1 MACPDAARQDAFAQV
16 RLPDDSFEARPGA
29 VAHQTVVHRGELDI
43 FGLVEEEPL
52 RVALH
57 PHRSRKPTRDRP
69 TEPQRRV
76 AVPQER
82 PAVRAQKDEV
92 ERQGAAEMAQLQISL
107 EPQVQ
112 QLQELRQVSPRL
124 VREQAVAHRL
134 LEMQS
139 QRLAQPREA
148 LQQDA

>member
-1 MACPDAARQDAFAQV
+1 MACPDAARQDAVAQV
-16 RLPDDSFEARPGA
+16 RLPDDSFEARQGA

-43 FGLVEEEPL
+43 FGLVEEPL

-57 PHRSRKPTRDRP
+57 SYRSLKPTRDRP

-112 QLQELRQVSPRL
+112 QLQELPQVSPRL

>member
-1 MACPDAARQDAFAQV
+1 
-16 RLPDDSFEARPGA
+16 
-29 VAHQTVVHRGELDI
+29 
-43 FGLVEEEPL
+43 
-52 RVALH
+52 
-57 PHRSRKPTRDRP
+57 
-69 TEPQRRV
+69 
-76 AVPQER
+76 VPQER
-82 PAVRAQKDEV
+82 QAVRAQKDEV

-112 QLQELRQVSPRL
+112 QLQELPQVSPRL

>member
-43 FGLVEEEPL
+43 FGLVEEESL

-57 PHRSRKPTRDRP
+57 PHRSRERP

-82 PAVRAQKDEV
+82 PAVRAQEDEV
-92 ERQGAAEMAQLQISL
+92 ERQGAA
-107 EPQVQ
+107 
-112 QLQELRQVSPRL
+112 
-124 VREQAVAHRL
+124 
-134 LEMQS
+134 
-139 QRLAQPREA
+139 
-148 LQQDA
+148 